1 MAEATATAAA
11 APSPPPPTTAAAAT
25 VLFFLFSTTGPFQG
39 HTLPFQ
45 GSKYFYFKFIN
56 FSISYFK

>member
-1 MAEATATAAA
+1 MMAEAIAA
-11 APSPPPPTTAAAAT
+11 APSPTPTTAAAAGAF
-25 VLFFLFSTTGPFQG
+25 FFLFSTTGPFQG
-39 HTLPFQ
+39 HILPLQ

>member
-1 MAEATATAAA
+1 MAEAITAT
-11 APSPPPPTTAAAAT
+11 PSPPTSPPPTVAAA
-25 VLFFLFSTTGPFQG
+25 VLFFLYSTTGPFQG
-39 HTLPFQ
+39 HTLRLQ

>member
-1 MAEATATAAA
+1 MAEATAAAPSPSPTAAA
-11 APSPPPPTTAAAAT
+11 AA
-25 VLFFLFSTTGPFQG
+25 VFFFLFSTTGPFQG
-39 HTLPFQ
+39 HSLPLH